1 MTIINTLVEGLL
13 DEAVAARLI
22 IATGHQP
29 GVSYGKKGFTH
40 IKEKIQGFNQ
50 TAKTIYY
57 LTLVDLMDT
66 RLPCPPE
73 VIKAWIPH
81 RQPKMIFRVVERE
94 IESWLLADHQG
105 IAKFLQVNLNQIPSD
120 PERLPDPKQA
130 LVNLARKS
138 KSKKLREALI
148 PNSNSTAREGKL
160 YNSEMLNFINS
171 FWNIE
176 QARIN
181 SQSLDKCV
189 RRLKSITG
197 SSE

>member
-22 IATGHQP
+22 AATGHQP

-40 IKEKIQGFNQ
+40 IKEKVRGFNQ

-66 RLPCPPE
+66 RLSCSPE

-81 RQPKMIFRVVERE
+81 RQPKMVFRVVERE
-94 IESWLLADHQG
+94 IESWLLADRQG
-105 IAKFLQVNLNQIPSD
+105 IARFFHVNLKDVPSD
-120 PERLPDPKQA
+120 PEHLPDPKQA
-130 LVNLARKS
+130 VVNLARKS
-138 KSKKLREALI
+138 KSKKIREALI
-148 PNSNSTAREGKL
+148 PDPGSTAREGRL

-171 FWNIE
+171 LWDIE
-176 QARIN
+176 QARLHAR
-181 SQSLDKCV
+181 SLDKCV
-189 RRLKSITG
+189 KRLEAIKVSQ
-197 SSE
+197 